1 MGPTWKRQCRARQ
14 RSGKPTSSA
23 SCAAEVILA
32 HREQVAAAVDPE
44 ALLDLLTPPLRGEQV
59 SYADYVAAFDD
70 DVELFYPDE
79 PAASG

>member
-1 MGPTWKRQCRARQ
+1 MENVNPDSPSLRHIVA
-14 RSGKPTSSA
+14 SGALADDPFVLLDIG
-23 SCAAEVILA
+23 CA
-32 HREQVAAAVDPE
+32 
-44 ALLDLLTPPLRGEQV
+44 LDLLTPPLRGEQV